1 MVRVYTI
8 PKGGRAIDLD
18 YVKDH
23 LFDLLNESDVLNITD
38 IQSAEQENG
47 FRVTVSDGS
56 VFLITCQAE
65 CEE

>member
-1 MVRVYTI
+1 M
-8 PKGGRAIDLD
+8 DLD

-23 LFDLLNESDVLNITD
+23 LFDVLNITD
-38 IQSAEQENG
+38 IQSTEQENG

>member
-1 MVRVYTI
+1 M
-8 PKGGRAIDLD
+8 DLD

-23 LFDLLNESDVLNITD
+23 LFDLLNESDVPNITD
-38 IQSAEQENG
+38 IQSAEEENG

>member
-1 MVRVYTI
+1 ME
-8 PKGGRAIDLD
+8 LD

-38 IQSAEQENG
+38 IQSTEQENG
-47 FRVTVSDGS
+47 FHVTVSDGS

-65 CEE
+65 C

>member
-1 MVRVYTI
+1 M
-8 PKGGRAIDLD
+8 DLD

-38 IQSAEQENG
+38 IQSEEQENG

-56 VFLITCQAE
+56 VFLITCQSE
-65 CEE
+65 CEESGKTRR

>member
-1 MVRVYTI
+1 M
-8 PKGGRAIDLD
+8 DLD

-23 LFDLLNESDVLNITD
+23 LFDLLNITD

-56 VFLITCQAE
+56 VFLTTCQAE